1 MRVFKGADMAAM
13 PVTPMPESVSA
24 NPPLSEPARI
34 INTFFAPSRTFT
46 DLRRNASW
54 WAPFLIIAI
63 VSLSFVYTVD
73 QKVGFRRVAE
83 NTIQSQPKQAD
94 RMERLPAAD
103 REKAMQ
109 QQATFTKIFS
119 YAFFLIML
127 IWYAIVAGVLL
138 ATLKFGASADVKF
151 KTLFALCIYAS
162 IPALLK
168 SLLAILSLLAGVSTD
183 SFTFQNP
190 VATNPG
196 YFVDR
201 AAHPVLGSLLTS
213 FDIFTIWTLA
223 LAAIGITC
231 ITKVKRGTAF
241 AVVFGWFAVLVLIGV
256 ALTAA
261 FA

>member
-1 MRVFKGADMAAM
+1 MAAM
-13 PVTPMPESVSA
+13 PVTPMPDPVVETTS
-24 NPPLSEPARI
+24 LSELARI
-34 INTFFAPSRTFT
+34 INTFFAPTKTFT

-63 VSLSFVYTVD
+63 VSTLFVYTVD
-73 QKVGFRRVAE
+73 QKVGFRKVAE
-83 NTIQSQPKQAD
+83 NQIQAQPKQAD
-94 RMERLPAAD
+94 RMERMPAEQ

-109 QQATFTKIFS
+109 QQVNFTKIFS
-119 YAFFLIML
+119 YVFPLFIL

-138 ATLKFGASADVKF
+138 ATLKFGASVDVKF
-151 KTLFALCIYAS
+151 KTLFALCIYS
-162 IPALLK
+162 SVPSLLK
-168 SLLAILSLLAGVSTD
+168 TLLAILSLLAGVNSD

-231 ITKVKRGTAF
+231 ITKVKSGTAF
-241 AVVFGWFAVLVLIGV
+241 AIVFGWFGVLVMIGV
-256 ALTAA
+256 AFTAA